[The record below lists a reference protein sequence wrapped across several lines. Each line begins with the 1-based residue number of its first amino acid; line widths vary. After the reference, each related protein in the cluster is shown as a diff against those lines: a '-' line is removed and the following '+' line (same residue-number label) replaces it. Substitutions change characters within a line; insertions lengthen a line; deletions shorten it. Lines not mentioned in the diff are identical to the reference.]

1 MTLWWI
7 GNLILYLVVFPVVL
21 VLLYRVL
28 APVERIRKVADQILE
43 NGVTLAG
50 MLDPVPELLAETDN
64 TVKEVAVGAT
74 RYAGSV
80 GRLLGS

>member
-7 GNLILYLVVFPVVL
+7 GNIILYLVVFPVVL
-21 VLLYRVL
+21 LLLKRVL
-28 APVERIRKVADQILE
+28 DPVKRIRVTADDILK

-50 MLDPVPELLAETDN
+50 GLEPVSGLLAITDK
-64 TVKEVAVGAT
+64 TVKEIAVGAT

-80 GRLLGS
+80 GRLLG

>member
-7 GNLILYLVVFPVVL
+7 GNLILYVVVFPVVL

-28 APVERIRKVADQILE
+28 TAVERIRKAADQILE

-50 MLDPVPELLAETDN
+50 MLEPVPDLLAKTDN